1 MNYTVT
7 AWLFDKRCNDNCNL
21 KSHDTN
27 SLEDA
32 MIWIN
37 KIKKAWGDSVILY
50 DNQNNKMKYI
60 ELRDDQ
66 KM

>member
-7 AWLFDKRCNDNCNL
+7 AWLLDKRCNCNCNL
-21 KSHDTN
+21 KTYDTD

-37 KIKKAWGDSVILY
+37 KIKKGVGRQC
-50 DNQNNKMKYI
+50 NVV
-60 ELRDDQ
+60 
-66 KM
+66 